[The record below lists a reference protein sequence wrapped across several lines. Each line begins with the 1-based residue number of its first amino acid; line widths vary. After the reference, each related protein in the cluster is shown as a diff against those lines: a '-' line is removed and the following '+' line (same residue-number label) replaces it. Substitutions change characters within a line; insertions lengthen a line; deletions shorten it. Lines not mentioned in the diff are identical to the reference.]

1 MAEYLIG
8 YYGGN
13 NPASPEEGQA
23 HRVKWME
30 WIQSLGDKVVNPGQP
45 LMNSQQIGPGVDVV
59 LKGFAVVK
67 ADSMEEAMEIAH
79 ADPFLS
85 LGGGTIQVAEMM
97 KMPG

>member
-13 NPASPEEGQA
+13 NPATPEEGQA
-23 HRVKWME
+23 HRQKWME
-30 WIQSLGDKVVNPGQP
+30 WIGSLGDKVLNPGQP
-45 LMNSQQIGPGVDVV
+45 LMNTQTIGPDVGVM

-67 ADSMEEAMEIAH
+67 AESMEEAMEIAH

-85 LGGGTIQVAEMM
+85 LGGGTIQVSEMM

>member
-1 MAEYLIG
+1 MAEYMIG

-23 HRVKWME
+23 HRAKWMA
-30 WIQSLGDKVVNPGQP
+30 WIQSLGDKVVNPGTP
-45 LMNSQQIGPGVDVV
+45 LMNSQQIGPSVDVV
-59 LKGFAVVK
+59 LKGFAVVRV
-67 ADSMEEAMEIAH
+67 DSMEEAIEIAH

-97 KMPG
+97 QMPG